1 MPLTVSAEAIGG
13 VDHKAP
19 SSIGLPP
26 HYILP
31 PPRHAYRLAI
41 GSSTR
46 QGPGGGEQSAVPCLD
61 RRHFLRG
68 QGGPQSQELAHD
80 LAYGLAPCE
89 HVSRRYYKTCLGL
102 VEHQGGCQC
111 ARTDGLAQQ
120 AVCIC
125 RRVCWQKITSLT
137 MMTCLLPGARVV
149 GVAYAVCERSAN
161 SPCNVAIYG
170 PFVVTKRCHL
180 LLHHACRSKSL
191 LCYTLLCCL
200 PEREICHDACVQAHA
215 YGSAA
220 GTVAAFRTA
229 VRGAVLCPT
238 TFHRYQAAYNLLP
251 NARLGTRPTT

>member
-1 MPLTVSAEAIGG
+1 MSASPIPLTVSAEAIRG

-19 SSIGLPP
+19 GSIGLPP

-31 PPRHAYRLAI
+31 LPRHAYRLAI

-46 QGPGGGEQSAVPCLD
+46 QGPGGGEQSDVPCLD
-61 RRHFLRG
+61 RRHFLQG

-80 LAYGLAPCE
+80 LAYGLAPCD
-89 HVSRRYYKTCLGL
+89 HVSRRYDKTCLGL

-125 RRVCWQKITSLT
+125 RRVCWQKISSLT

-180 LLHHACRSKSL
+180 LLHHACRSMSL
-191 LCYTLLCCL
+191 LCYTLL
-200 PEREICHDACVQAHA
+200 
-215 YGSAA
+215 
-220 GTVAAFRTA
+220 
-229 VRGAVLCPT
+229 PT
-238 TFHRYQAAYNLLP
+238 RKGNMS
-251 NARLGTRPTT
+251 